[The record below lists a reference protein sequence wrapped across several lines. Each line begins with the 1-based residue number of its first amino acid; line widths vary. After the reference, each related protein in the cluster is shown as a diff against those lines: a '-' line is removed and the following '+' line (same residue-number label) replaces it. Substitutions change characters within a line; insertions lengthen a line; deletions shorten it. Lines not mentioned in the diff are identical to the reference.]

1 MRIVVGSQNPVKCDA
16 VFQAFSQYY
25 DQVEIVPVLVESGV
39 KPFPMSQTETLQ
51 GAINRAQSAQKM
63 EPSADFSVGIEGGLF
78 TFNNTTNIQAIAAVM
93 KGSKLS
99 VARSAGLEVSQAFV
113 DKLDPTSDASKDTV
127 DQLMGRTNLFQ
138 NEGVMGVLTQNRLTR
153 TQILRDAVICAL
165 PRFLLPEFYPETK

>member
-1 MRIVVGSQNPVKCDA
+1 MRIVVGSQNPVKRDA
-16 VFQAFSQYY
+16 VFQAFSQYFQ
-25 DQVEIVPVLVESGV
+25 QVEVITAPVSSGV
-39 KPFPMSQTETLQ
+39 KPFPMSQSETLQ
-51 GAINRAQSAQKM
+51 GAINRAQNAQKM

-78 TFNNTTNIQAIAAVM
+78 KLNDTTYIQAIAAVM

-99 VARSAGLEVSQAFV
+99 VARSAGLEVSQGLV

-127 DQLMGRTNLFQ
+127 DKLMGRTNVFQ

-165 PRFLLPEFYPETK
+165 PRFLLPEFYPESK